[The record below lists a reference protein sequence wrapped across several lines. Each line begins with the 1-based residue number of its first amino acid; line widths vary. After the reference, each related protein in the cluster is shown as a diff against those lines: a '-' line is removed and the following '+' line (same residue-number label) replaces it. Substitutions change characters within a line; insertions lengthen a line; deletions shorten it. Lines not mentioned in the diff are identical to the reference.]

1 MNIIGVLLLLSF
13 VSSCGKSNSNAGL
26 PEVKKKILPVNG
38 ENINGLYMAKFLTM
52 NPGVNGTLPGSATLQ
67 RQDDKFYAY
76 IRIFGGAP
84 NAWHQQNVHV
94 GSRCPNA
101 GDDTNGDGYIDIEEG
116 NKVWGEV
123 LLPLDSNI
131 GSQAAGKNVFPIA
144 DASGTYFYE
153 TVTNFNKMFDDLKS
167 ADKNLGDNITKLS
180 PEQGL
185 DFEGKVV
192 VIHGTAD
199 TVIYPDTVASSG
211 RYLPHQTLPIACGV
225 FTKVTSIPGSVEPGE
240 EIPGPVGDVEEAPV
254 PEEVPVPETTPTP
267 EYPDT
272 GWDDNTGDYNRD
284 RDRDRDDRW
293 YDRVSD
299 WWRSRWDRDRGNR
312 RHGWGDG
319 IWRGLGF

>member
-1 MNIIGVLLLLSF
+1 MHIIGILLLLSF

-26 PEVKKKILPVNG
+26 PVVKQKVLPVNG
-38 ENINGLYMAKFLTM
+38 ENINGLYMAKFFTM

-76 IRIFGGAP
+76 IRLFGGAP

-131 GSQAAGKNVFPIA
+131 ASQAAGKNIFPIA

-153 TVTNFNKMFDDLKS
+153 RVTNFNHMFDDLKS
-167 ADKNLGDNITKLS
+167 SDKNLEDNISKLS
-180 PEQGL
+180 PDQGL
-185 DFEGKVV
+185 DFKGKVV
-192 VIHGTAD
+192 VVHGTAE
-199 TVIYPDTVASSG
+199 TVIYPDTVATAG
-211 RYLPHQTLPIACGV
+211 RFMAHQTLPIACGV
-225 FTKVTSIPGSVEPGE
+225 FTKVTSIPGQIEGE
-240 EIPGPVGDVEEAPV
+240 EIPGPVGDVETPTT
-254 PEEVPVPETTPTP
+254 PEPEGLPGPETNPTPTDI
-267 EYPDT
+267 PDNDD
-272 GWDDNTGDYNRD
+272 WNDNT
-284 RDRDRDDRW
+284 DRDRDDRW

-299 WWRSRWDRDRGNR
+299 WWRSRWNRDRGNR

>member
-1 MNIIGVLLLLSF
+1 MHIIGVLLLLSF

-26 PEVKKKILPVNG
+26 PEVKQKVLPVNG
-38 ENINGLYMAKFLTM
+38 ENINGLYMAKFFTI

-76 IRIFGGAP
+76 IRVFGGAP

-94 GSRCPNA
+94 GNRCPNA
-101 GDDTNGDGYIDIEEG
+101 GDDLNGDGYIDIEEG
-116 NKVWGEV
+116 NKVWGKV

-131 GSQAAGKNVFPIA
+131 ASQSAGKNIFPIA

-153 TVTNFNKMFDDLKS
+153 RVTSFDRMFDDLKTV
-167 ADKNLGDNITKLS
+167 DKNLDDNIAKLA

-192 VIHGTAD
+192 VVHGTAD
-199 TVIYPDTVASSG
+199 TVIYPETVASADQ
-211 RYLPHQTLPIACGV
+211 RPPHQTLPIACGV
-225 FTKVTSIPGSVEPGE
+225 FSKVTSIPGQVEGGE
-240 EIPGPVGDVEEAPV
+240 EVPGPIGDVEEAPV
-254 PEEVPVPETTPTP
+254 PETDPTPTP
-267 EYPDT
+267 T
-272 GWDDNTGDYNRD
+272 DDWTENND
-284 RDRDRDDRW
+284 DRDRDDRW
-293 YDRVSD
+293 YDRISD
-299 WWRSRWDRDRGNR
+299 WWRSRWNRDRGNR

>member
-1 MNIIGVLLLLSF
+1 MHIIGVLLLLSF

-26 PEVKKKILPVNG
+26 PEVKQKVLPVNG
-38 ENINGLYMAKFLTM
+38 ENINGLYMAKFFTI

-76 IRIFGGAP
+76 IRVFGGAP

-101 GDDTNGDGYIDIEEG
+101 GDDLNGDGYIDIEEG
-116 NKVWGEV
+116 NKVWGKV

-131 GSQAAGKNVFPIA
+131 ASQAAGKNIFPIA

-153 TVTNFNKMFDDLKS
+153 RVTSFDRMFDDLKTV
-167 ADKNLGDNITKLS
+167 DKNLDDNIAKLS

-192 VIHGTAD
+192 VVHGTAD
-199 TVIYPDTVASSG
+199 TVIYPETVASAD
-211 RYLPHQTLPIACGV
+211 RRPPHQTLPIACGV
-225 FTKVTSIPGSVEPGE
+225 FSKVTSIPGQVEGGE
-240 EIPGPVGDVEEAPV
+240 EVPGPIGDVEEAPV
-254 PEEVPVPETTPTP
+254 PVPEEIPAPETNPTPTP
-267 EYPDT
+267 T
-272 GWDDNTGDYNRD
+272 DDWSDDDYND
-284 RDRDRDDRW
+284 DRDRDDRW
-293 YDRVSD
+293 YDRISD
-299 WWRSRWDRDRGNR
+299 WWRSRWNRDRGNR